1 LALGIAAVSQ
11 YFGFLNWF
19 EDNVVITAGLLVAW
33 VALLVGSLWAAHYFL
48 VTIPPKYFTREHQP
62 LDRWRHSHP
71 ALRWT
76 LLVAKNLIG
85 GVLAIA
91 GIIMLFTPG
100 QGILTLLLG
109 LSLVDLPGKR
119 ALERRIVSRPAVLRL
134 VNQMRAKARKPPLE
148 VS

>member
-1 LALGIAAVSQ
+1 MALGFATVPQ
-11 YFGFLNWF
+11 FFGLLNWF
-19 EDNVVITAGLLVAW
+19 EDNVAITAGLLLAW
-33 VALLVGSLWAAHYFL
+33 VVLLVGSLWAAHYFL
-48 VTIPPKYFTREHQP
+48 VTIPPKYFTREHQR
-62 LDRWRHSHP
+62 LVRWRHSHP

-85 GVLAIA
+85 GLLAVA

-100 QGILTLLLG
+100 QGIITLLLG

-119 ALERRIVSRPAVLRL
+119 ALERRIVSRPAVLRV

-148 VS
+148 FS